1 MKVYAI
7 ALLVILVSMGCLT
20 ARPPR
25 IAEPTPNFSW
35 EPPSK
40 EPSSGMSISLVNPAL
55 SSESKL
61 GSYNQNKYFE
71 MFMRSLQG
79 DLERTLLAKGFTV
92 KGPFRSLDD
101 MTYPEKKAAPLT
113 LFPEV
118 VLVLNESYTL
128 NVDVAEDHGLLGRTR
143 SVRRQGTVAASGL
156 VKFTIVEP
164 MSVQKIWLKKVD
176 LPQATSTIDVDL
188 FMDETGR
195 LNQFH
200 DNRDN
205 SDAAVI
211 DVLNRAYPEI
221 MQKFWSYLN
230 GEEIAAMRRS
240 ADEVRARK
248 VY

>member
-7 ALLVILVSMGCLT
+7 ALLVILVSTGCLT

-40 EPSSGMSISLVNPAL
+40 EPSSGMSISMVTPAL

-79 DLERTLLAKGFTV
+79 DLERTLLAKGFIV

-101 MTYPEKKAAPLT
+101 MTYPDKKAAPLT

-128 NVDVAEDHGLLGRTR
+128 NVAEPGPFGSQ

-156 VKFTIVEP
+156 VKFTVIEP

-211 DVLNRAYPEI
+211 DVLNKAYPEI